1 MRQVEYRLTERFLPG
16 AAPLRAARLRA
27 VLEHEAQRAGGSAE
41 QAGGGVAAGSMEEIG
56 GGVKVKATPEGG
68 AAEAGGTAPKM
79 SAERGDAGCGRPS
92 TAG

>member
-27 VLEHEAQRAGGSAE
+27 ALAREAQRVESGSGTALDA
-41 QAGGGVAAGSMEEIG
+41 AGGGAKAA
-56 GGVKVKATPEGG
+56 ATPEGG